1 MNILLFCL
9 WQWLWGLPQNLL
21 GFLLMIYH
29 CKNRRSTYRECVV
42 IHWGGTGSMS
52 LGMFL
57 FLGNAKDPRVLIHE
71 YGHAIQSLI
80 LGPLYLP
87 VIGIPSFI
95 WCNLPQFRKM
105 RKETGVSYYRFYP
118 ESTAND
124 LGKLVTH
131 EDCDLV

>member
-1 MNILLFCL
+1 MNILLFRL

-29 CKNRRSTYRECVV
+29 RKNRRSAYRECVV

-57 FLGNAKDPRVLIHE
+57 FLGNAKDPRVLVHE
-71 YGHAIQSLI
+71 YGHSIQSLI

>member
-1 MNILLFCL
+1 MNVFLFRL
-9 WQWLWGLPQNLL
+9 WQWVWGLPQNLL

-29 CKNRRSTYRECVV
+29 RKDRRSTYRECVV

-57 FLGNAKDPRVLIHE
+57 FLGNKKDPRVLVHE
-71 YGHAIQSLI
+71 YGHTIQSMF

-87 VIGIPSFI
+87 VIGIPSFV
-95 WCNLPQFRKM
+95 WCNLPPFRKL
-105 RKETGVSYYRFYP
+105 RKEKGVSYYRFYP
-118 ESTAND
+118 ESNANF
-124 LGKLVTH
+124 LGKLVTK